1 MYHRHAQLRQYPR
14 DLVLLHLYSQWSLP
28 ERPIGLQAPT
38 RHCAEA
44 VTPPGTLLK
53 TYVDGATVKRLAEAV
68 RAGDMA
74 QVRAILKAR
83 PELVHMDMA
92 DNNEHRALHCAV
104 LDWAPEM
111 VRLSQ
116 RRAKAK
122 RIFQSLGTSLCIG
135 YV

>member
-1 MYHRHAQLRQYPR
+1 
-14 DLVLLHLYSQWSLP
+14 
-28 ERPIGLQAPT
+28 
-38 RHCAEA
+38 
-44 VTPPGTLLK
+44 
-53 TYVDGATVKRLAEAV
+53 VDGATVKRLAEAV

-104 LDWAPEM
+104 LDRAPEM